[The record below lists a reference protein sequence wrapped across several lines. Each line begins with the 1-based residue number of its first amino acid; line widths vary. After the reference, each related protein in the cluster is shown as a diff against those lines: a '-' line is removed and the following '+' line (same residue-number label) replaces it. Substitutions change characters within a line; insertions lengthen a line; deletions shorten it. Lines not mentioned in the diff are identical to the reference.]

1 MSGNNPANC
10 EHVQTHIY
18 YQCPK
23 CGPGVLRKVV
33 STGGCPDS
41 CQIQKPVY
49 ETTTEDHPDRR
60 KVCDGC
66 GKKFFEDFLDKRK
79 AERCG
84 KNREQILDGEEE
96 RKAQLGNWSDSS
108 VEAAKEVSEQNK
120 ARKAEKT
127 QQGQGM
133 GVAAEAGEK
142 DKGKKAQKPN
152 QRPEQGQ
159 PTDSSED
166 AGKEAQAKERA
177 KKARK
182 PAQPGQGSSASSRK

>member
-1 MSGNNPANC
+1 MSGNNPAHC
-10 EHVQTHIY
+10 GHVKTHIY

-23 CGPGVLRKVV
+23 CVPGVLRKVV

-41 CQIQKPVY
+41 CPIQKPVY
-49 ETTTEDHPDRR
+49 KSTTEDHPDRR
-60 KVCDGC
+60 KVCDPC
-66 GKKFFEDFLDKRK
+66 GKKFFEDFLDKKKAVREGK
-79 AERCG
+79 NAER
-84 KNREQILDGEEE
+84 ILDGEEE

-120 ARKAEKT
+120 AKKAQKA

-159 PTDSSED
+159 PTDSSEE
-166 AGKEAQAKERA
+166 ARKEVPPKEKA